1 MATNCQS
8 LGLYESLNYC
18 PGETVLPGIR
28 NQVYCISKRDIVTY
42 PTLPEFGA
50 DVAMNTTSVY
60 VGNFVFAAEKKA
72 QRIDM
77 VLNKGQVE
85 WEVQGEDPAITF
97 LNKATLSHPK
107 TDEAAAA
114 FQRLAAHDDLIY
126 FVQVRS
132 GKWRVLGNEMFNT
145 VTKPKGSTGEGTTGE
160 SGSQFEIEATDVCPA
175 PFYVGTLDTVD
186 GEIACG
192 SGDEADST
200 GIVIQ

>member
-1 MATNCQS
+1 MSRNCQS

-28 NQVYCISKRDIVTY
+28 NQVYCISKHDIVRY
-42 PTLPEFGA
+42 PTLPEFGEG
-50 DVAMNTTSVY
+50 VAMSTTSVY
-60 VGNFVFAAEKKA
+60 AGNFEFAAEKKA

-85 WEVQGEDPAITF
+85 WETQGEDPSITF

-107 TDEAAAA
+107 TDAAAAA

-126 FVQVRS
+126 FVQVRN

-145 VTKPKGSTGEGTTGE
+145 VTKPKGSTGEGTSGE

-175 PFYVGTLDTVD
+175 PFYEGTLDTVD
-186 GEIACG
+186 GIIYCDG
-192 SGDEADST
+192 SEPE
-200 GIVIQ
+200 QQ